1 MENLTENCYNE
12 SIHYNID
19 NKLKISLNIEEN
31 KCKIP
36 VSNLFTMSA
45 RENKKR
51 DFLFVSKVIGKHMP
65 MIPDTLK
72 IIGGILARLWINE
85 REDSYDYPTNE
96 LVHILIIFRCHLLT

>member
-1 MENLTENCYNE
+1 MQ

-19 NKLKISLNIEEN
+19 NSLEISLNIKEN
-31 KCKIP
+31 KCSIP
-36 VSNLFTMSA
+36 VSKLFTMSA

-85 REDSYDYPTNE
+85 REGSCDYPTMN
-96 LVHILIIFRCHLLT
+96 